1 MVTLYVAGQPVGT
14 WAEAEKL
21 FAEAAKTQAVEFRDE
36 HGRVI
41 ATSVP
46 GAEPIIPWEPDVTRE
61 EIEDRKAEPGL
72 TFEEVK
78 KRLGWE

>member
-1 MVTLYVAGQPVGT
+1 MVTLYIDGQKIGS
-14 WAEAEKL
+14 WAEAEKQ
-21 FAEAAKTQAVEFRDE
+21 FADAAKTKAVEFRDD

-46 GAEPIIPWEPDVTRE
+46 GCEPIIPWEPDVTRE
-61 EIEDRKAEPGL
+61 EIDRRKEEPGL